1 MLREF
6 DKEIVFGRT
15 LVEKLIRHLM
25 RTYLDAGFVCTSRAW
40 IRNKLEMV
48 KYIRLLIEK
57 GAKVPEDYHSVTGIF
72 RNLRGI
78 FPKEVAITI
87 RP

>member
-1 MLREF
+1 MLM
-6 DKEIVFGRT
+6 KLNKNLLFGRI
-15 LVEKLIRHLM
+15 LVKKLIRHIML
-25 RTYLDAGFVCTSRAW
+25 THLDDGFVCTSRAW
-40 IRNKLEMV
+40 IRNQLEMV
-48 KYIRLLIEK
+48 EFTTPIDLK

>member
-1 MLREF
+1 MTKTTSCRICLHF
-6 DKEIVFGRT
+6 LNFG
-15 LVEKLIRHLM
+15 LE
-25 RTYLDAGFVCTSRAW
+25 TSW
-40 IRNKLEMV
+40 KWLNIPG
-48 KYIRLLIEK
+48 LLIEK

-87 RP
+87 RR

>member
-1 MLREF
+1 MQDLSALPEHGL
-6 DKEIVFGRT
+6 EISWKW
-15 LVEKLIRHLM
+15 LNLP
-25 RTYLDAGFVCTSRAW
+25 
-40 IRNKLEMV
+40 
-48 KYIRLLIEK
+48 RLLIEK